1 VRSKREKIGDARLRL
16 RGRFLFADD
25 ERKEKR
31 IQRRDA
37 EGAEEDRR
45 GRQKRKTEEEDRRG
59 RQKRK
64 EKDRMRAQQA
74 APLHCLC

>member
-1 VRSKREKIGDARLRL
+1 VRSKREKIGDARTRL

-25 ERKEKR
+25 ERNEKG

-37 EGAEEDRR
+37 EGA
-45 GRQKRKTEEEDRRG
+45 EEDRRG